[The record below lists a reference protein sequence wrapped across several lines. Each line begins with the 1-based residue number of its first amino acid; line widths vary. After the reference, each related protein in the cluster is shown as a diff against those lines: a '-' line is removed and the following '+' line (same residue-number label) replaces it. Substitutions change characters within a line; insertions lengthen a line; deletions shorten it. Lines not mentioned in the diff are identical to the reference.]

1 MIDRVSS
8 SLSPGIRVLLS
19 IVLPVVGALILTV
32 LVART
37 VRIDTNDQGQISVVL
52 AGIAL
57 ASWYIGWRWY
67 GLRELALRAGRP
79 LYAGIG
85 FATLGWIAFLLVRF
99 FTVEVSAYGIED
111 GGRSFVFIL
120 LFEAFCVQIWTFG
133 FFFRAVVDWR
143 GPLTAAVAS
152 GLLFAATALIFF
164 QESFIISFFSILFFT
179 VWGVFYGIIRLRT
192 GSFLGT
198 TIIQALQ
205 SWTAWQVMVPVYPVD
220 STELRNL
227 YLITSALYILF
238 IWRLWPK
245 KEEDYRI

>member
-1 MIDRVSS
+1 MTDRVPST
-8 SLSPGIRVLLS
+8 LSPGMRVLLS
-19 IVLPVVGALILTV
+19 IVLPLVGAVILTV

-37 VRIDTNDQGQISVVL
+37 LRIDTNDQGQISVVL

-57 ASWYIGWRWY
+57 ASWYVGWRWY
-67 GLRELALRAGRP
+67 GLPELGLRAGRP

-99 FTVEVSAYGIED
+99 FTVEVSAYDTED
-111 GGRSFVFIL
+111 AGRSFVFIL
-120 LFEAFCVQIWTFG
+120 FFEAFCVQIWTYG
-133 FFFRAVVDWR
+133 LFFRAVVDWR

-152 GLLFAATALIFF
+152 GLLFAATGLFFF
-164 QESFIISFFSILFFT
+164 QEQVIASSFLFFT

-198 TIIQALQ
+198 AVIQALQ
-205 SWTAWQVMVPVYPVD
+205 SWTAWQVMVPDNPVD
-220 STELRNL
+220 SSELRNL
-227 YLITSALYILF
+227 YLVTSALYILF

>member
-1 MIDRVSS
+1 MTDRIPS

-19 IVLPVVGALILTV
+19 IVLPILGALILTV
-32 LVART
+32 LVTRT
-37 VRIDTNDQGQISVVL
+37 LRIDTNDQGQISGVL
-52 AGIAL
+52 TGIAL
-57 ASWYIGWRWY
+57 ASWYVGWRWY
-67 GLRELALRAGRP
+67 GLLELGLRAGRP

-85 FATLGWIAFLLVRF
+85 FATLGWVAFLLVRF
-99 FTVEVSAYGIED
+99 FTVEVSAYSVED

-152 GLLFAATALIFF
+152 GLLFAATTLFFF
-164 QESFIISFFSILFFT
+164 QEQVIASSFLFFT

-198 TIIQALQ
+198 AIIQALQ
-205 SWTAWQVMVPVYPVD
+205 SWTAWKIMVPVSPVD
-220 STELRNL
+220 NSELRNL

>member
-1 MIDRVSS
+1 MTDRVTS

-37 VRIDTNDQGQISVVL
+37 LRIDTNDQGQISVVL

-57 ASWYIGWRWY
+57 ASWYVGWRWY
-67 GLRELALRAGRP
+67 GLPELGLRVGRP

-99 FTVEVSAYGIED
+99 FTVEVSAYDTED
-111 GGRSFVFIL
+111 AGRSFVFIL

-152 GLLFAATALIFF
+152 GLLFAATALFFF
-164 QESFIISFFSILFFT
+164 QDQVIASSFLFFT
-179 VWGVFYGIIRLRT
+179 VWGVFCGIIRLRT
-192 GSFLGT
+192 GSLLGT
-198 TIIQALQ
+198 VVIQALQ
-205 SWTAWQVMVPVYPVD
+205 SWTAWQVMVPNSPVD
-220 STELRNL
+220 SSELRNL
-227 YLITSALYILF
+227 YLVTSALYILF

-245 KEEDYRI
+245 KEEDYRV

>member
-1 MIDRVSS
+1 MTDRVPS
-8 SLSPGIRVLLS
+8 SLSPGMRVFLS
-19 IVLPVVGALILTV
+19 IVLPIVGAVILTV

-37 VRIDTNDQGQISVVL
+37 LRIDTNDQGQISVVL

-57 ASWYIGWRWY
+57 ASWYVGWRWY
-67 GLRELALRAGRP
+67 GLPELGLRAGRP

-99 FTVEVSAYGIED
+99 FTVEVSAFDAED
-111 GGRSFVFIL
+111 AGRSLVFIL
-120 LFEAFCVQIWTFG
+120 LFEAFCVQIWTYG

-152 GLLFAATALIFF
+152 GLLFAATALFFF
-164 QESFIISFFSILFFT
+164 QEQVIASSFLFFT

-192 GSFLGT
+192 GSFLGAA
-198 TIIQALQ
+198 IIQALQ
-205 SWTAWQVMVPVYPVD
+205 SWTAWQVMVPDNPVD